1 MDFVY
6 KLFLGYVIGH
16 ILVALLAIA
25 LAAIDK
31 NKSKKK

>member
-6 KLFLGYVIGH
+6 KLFLGYIIGH

-25 LAAIDK
+25 VAAIDK
-31 NKSKKK
+31 IKTKNK